1 MKLNETNIQPVAVI
15 DIWKFRNENPG
26 ASLNLVRDELKE
38 RGGSAKKGERNGK
51 SVMIISGIDED
62 TLSSLFFELTGKDID
77 DYIVVGDWAE
87 EFECGDSIVESMK
100 AVLDKELGKDLAKD
114 VDAIVRRFKSDVKTG
129 DIKAE
134 KTEVTFKKISETID
148 RRLDENNRK
157 KVLPWVIAKLMLAE
171 GAKEYPKTNVEFGK
185 KYPVIH
191 AFAAHAHKVYK
202 VNQSEV
208 MKAFKALTKDA
219 INEDIVTYDKDV
231 YNSTAKQMN
240 NTKDSKLKLYK
251 IFRDIL
257 EKETI
262 KTFKTSFK
270 SKIDACTD
278 NEEDRKDILKTV
290 IIEILY
296 SSFNE
301 LPTLHDLIKIKEIP
315 NINIIF
321 WICREYHI
329 NKDFYYDE
337 KNVNVYDEDDKAI
350 AIRLFNYLKELNK
363 QMAVVVYE
371 KFSNVLKRKEEFNKK
386 EYVTNLIIYILQKF
400 HSAHEFADFAVFP
413 KDDDS
418 LVRINQSKNIL
429 YDIMKRLMR
438 DYGITTS
445 QIRNA
450 YDNFSEVNE
459 KKKDCCPKNPNR
471 LVSLKEQLFGSKNTD
486 KKVTESK
493 RMSVNSLIDMISGKT
508 DKNKLKNIA
517 IQKAM
522 LESANPNI
530 LGNRAELLKRAD
542 LIECAKSGAEEY
554 HKGKKINNKPI
565 KEYSTSQLEKIV
577 SRLNEQIAE
586 LNKKVAVMNESEG
599 VKKLKEEL
607 DRIVRLQNILSE
619 EIVFRMIKEADENSD
634 IDKEAEDLLASVD
647 FKNTNPNEED
657 NSSDDNA
664 DDSSEEDNESNPD
677 EDEVEEISSIKI
689 YVTDKQTAEDLQAE
703 LIEDGVPEEAVE
715 IYAKD
720 ASDEDE
726 DSSEE
731 DENSD
736 NDADEENSEKTEE
749 CAKSGKKDSKK
760 VNEDEGDEENA
771 DNSENDENAEGDD
784 ADAENSEDE
793 GEWVVALVDTDYVD
807 NLKTVLVDKWGMT
820 EEEFIDQI
828 GGEIVENPD
837 GDSDEDNDE
846 GSSEDDDNADSD
858 NTEGDNED
866 DDPAGDLDPDQL
878 FKGI

>member
-38 RGGSAKKGERNGK
+38 KGGSAKKGERNGK

-62 TLSSLFFELTGKDID
+62 TLSSLFFEVTGKDID

-100 AVLDKELGKDLAKD
+100 AVLDKELGKDLSKD

-208 MKAFKALTKDA
+208 MKAFKALTT
-219 INEDIVTYDKDV
+219 E
-231 YNSTAKQMN
+231 Q
-240 NTKDSKLKLYK
+240 
-251 IFRDIL
+251 
-257 EKETI
+257 
-262 KTFKTSFK
+262 
-270 SKIDACTD
+270 
-278 NEEDRKDILKTV
+278 
-290 IIEILY
+290 
-296 SSFNE
+296 
-301 LPTLHDLIKIKEIP
+301 
-315 NINIIF
+315 
-321 WICREYHI
+321 
-329 NKDFYYDE
+329 
-337 KNVNVYDEDDKAI
+337 
-350 AIRLFNYLKELNK
+350 
-363 QMAVVVYE
+363 
-371 KFSNVLKRKEEFNKK
+371 
-386 EYVTNLIIYILQKF
+386 
-400 HSAHEFADFAVFP
+400 
-413 KDDDS
+413 
-418 LVRINQSKNIL
+418 
-429 YDIMKRLMR
+429 
-438 DYGITTS
+438 
-445 QIRNA
+445 
-450 YDNFSEVNE
+450 VNE

-471 LVSLKEQLFGSKNTD
+471 LVSLKEQLFGSKKTD

-664 DDSSEEDNESNPD
+664 DDSSEEDNDNESNPD

-731 DENSD
+731 DENTEN
-736 NDADEENSEKTEE
+736 NDADAENSEKTEE
-749 CAKSGKKDSKK
+749 CAKSDKEDGKKVNEENAEECAKSDNKDGKK

-771 DNSENDENAEGDD
+771 DNSENDDNAEGDD

-820 EEEFIDQI
+820 EDEFIDQI